1 MQERGAKLIVIDPRF
16 CEVAQKADL
25 FLQIRPGTDAAL
37 ALGMINVIIEEDLY
51 DHEFVE
57 EWCYGFDQLK
67 ERAAEYPV
75 EKVAEI
81 TWIPADKIRQAARMY
96 ATTKPACLP
105 WGEKG
110 GDGGGL
116 NASSAIQGKAILRA
130 ITGNIDKVGGDQLT
144 MPGDRGNTEDMNFSH
159 DALSQEQRDKMVGN
173 DHVPGPHL
181 QGLGHHLEGL
191 PALLSLQQRAD
202 DVPPDDQRRPLPHQ
216 GMHRAGG
223 QPDARIQQHEAC
235 T

>member
-1 MQERGAKLIVIDPRF
+1 
-16 CEVAQKADL
+16 
-25 FLQIRPGTDAAL
+25 
-37 ALGMINVIIEEDLY
+37 MINVIIEEDLY

-110 GDGGGL
+110 GDGCGL
-116 NASSAIQGKAILRA
+116 NAYERHPGPRPSSAPSRA
-130 ITGNIDKVGGDQLT
+130 TST
-144 MPGDRGNTEDMNFSH
+144 RSAATSSPC
-159 DALSQEQRDKMVGN
+159 
-173 DHVPGPHL
+173 
-181 QGLGHHLEGL
+181 
-191 PALLSLQQRAD
+191 RATAAT
-202 DVPPDDQRRPLPHQ
+202 PR
-216 GMHRAGG
+216 
-223 QPDARIQQHEAC
+223 